1 MKKMVRAVL
10 LAVMAVFSTAVFAA
24 PCAMPETL
32 AEIDGVYQIG
42 TCGDLYKFAAMV
54 NGGETG
60 INGRLTADIDLNGS
74 DTKQW
79 TPIGTAEKPYKGTF
93 DGKDAEGNAHV
104 ISGLYFSDENVVKH
118 PARSRMYKI
127 RENLLCIQ
135 IYSKN
140 L

>member
-10 LAVMAVFSTAVFAA
+10 FAVMAVFSTAVFAEDED
-24 PCAMPETL
+24 PCAMPANLT
-32 AEIDGVYQIG
+32 EIDGVYQIG

-104 ISGLYFSDENVVKH
+104 ISGLYFSDENV
-118 PARSRMYKI
+118 
-127 RENLLCIQ
+127 LL
-135 IYSKN
+135 SPVRA
-140 L
+140 